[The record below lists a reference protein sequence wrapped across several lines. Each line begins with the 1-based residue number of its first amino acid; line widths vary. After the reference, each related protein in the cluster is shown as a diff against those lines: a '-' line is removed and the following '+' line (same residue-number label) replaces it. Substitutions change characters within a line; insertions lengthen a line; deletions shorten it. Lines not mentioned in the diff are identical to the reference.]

1 MICDEAVSALDLT
14 IRAQVLDLLSD
25 LKKKLGLSMLF
36 ITHDLGV
43 VQHIADRIIVM
54 NHGQIVERGTCEEV
68 LKHPKEDYTK
78 RLMAAVPIIGKPLA

>member
-1 MICDEAVSALDLT
+1 MLDFL
-14 IRAQVLDLLSD
+14 AD

-54 NHGQIVERGTCEEV
+54 NHGQIVERGTCEEE